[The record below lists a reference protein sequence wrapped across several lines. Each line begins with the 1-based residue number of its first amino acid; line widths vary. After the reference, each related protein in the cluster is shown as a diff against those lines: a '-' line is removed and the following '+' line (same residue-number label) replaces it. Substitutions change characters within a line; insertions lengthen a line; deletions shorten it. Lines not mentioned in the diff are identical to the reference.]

1 MKLDPWSAIGGLAL
15 VAGLGFMGT
24 APFIADYVVIVCG
37 LIGLGLAAFARS
49 KALIAPAA
57 LMIYA
62 ALALLAATLP
72 FVYRSSMDVLPL
84 AACLP
89 MLAAPGIAALLE
101 RGQAHLDRLG
111 AHIFPLLCLFGVSSA
126 VGMGL
131 WEATATGTARAGVG
145 NNPIH
150 FGGITTILGFLALV
164 GMVSNA
170 ARWRVIY
177 LAGPALAMVGVVLS
191 GSRGPLLAWLAL
203 AVVSLPIL
211 LIGFKSWRLAFAT
224 IAAAVA
230 GAVLFVVLAA
240 DSLLVQRLLIIPSS
254 LASALSAED
263 PVTALLGFMTAND
276 PYRTALY
283 EAGWQALQSAPIV
296 GIGYGQMMPLV
307 RELYPDMTSLHTL
320 ENLHS
325 DIADFAALGGA
336 LGLAAYFLLLLS
348 PALALR
354 GLRLRDFP
362 GLWLAAVVL
371 IVGYATLGLTNAM
384 FGVLPQTALFAA
396 ALGGLMALGH
406 QARVRS
412 QAQPEPRQ

>member
-15 VAGLGFMGT
+15 VAGFGFMGT
-24 APFIADYVVIVCG
+24 APFIADYVVIVSG

-49 KALIAPAA
+49 RAVVAPSA

-62 ALALLAATLP
+62 ALVLLAATLP
-72 FVYRSSMDVLPL
+72 FVYRSSMDSLPL

-101 RGQAHLDRLG
+101 RRQADLDRFG
-111 AHIFPLLCLFGVSSA
+111 AHVLPLLSLFGVSSA

-131 WEATATGTARAGVG
+131 WEAMSTGTARAGVG

-164 GMVSNA
+164 GMVSSA
-170 ARWRVIY
+170 ARWRAIY

-191 GSRGPLLAWLAL
+191 GSRGPLLAWLVL
-203 AVVSLPIL
+203 AVFSLPIL
-211 LIGFKSWRLAFAT
+211 LIGLKSWRLALAT
-224 IAAAVA
+224 IAVTVV
-230 GAVLFVVLAA
+230 GGVLFVVLAA
-240 DSLLVQRLLIIPSS
+240 DSLLVQRLLTVPSS
-254 LASALSAED
+254 LAAAFSAQD
-263 PVTALLGFMTAND
+263 PVAALLGFMTAND

-283 EAGWQALQSAPIV
+283 DVGWQALQSSPII

-307 RELYPDMTSLHTL
+307 RELYPDMISLHTL

-336 LGLAAYFLLLLS
+336 MGILAYVLLLLS
-348 PALALR
+348 PAAALR
-354 GLRLRDFP
+354 SLRLRDHP
-362 GLWLAAVVL
+362 GLWLTAVVL

-384 FGVLPQTALFAA
+384 FGVLPQTALFAV
-396 ALGGLMALGH
+396 ALGGLMALSH
-406 QARVRS
+406 RAKVRNR
-412 QAQPEPRQ
+412 ALPEPRQ

>member
-1 MKLDPWSAIGGLAL
+1 
-15 VAGLGFMGT
+15 MGT

-37 LIGLGLAAFARS
+37 LVGLVLAAIARR
-49 KALIAPAA
+49 KAPIAPPAI
-57 LMIYA
+57 MVYA

-72 FVYRSSMDVLPL
+72 FAYRSTMDLLPV

-101 RGQAHLDRLG
+101 RGRADANTLG
-111 AHIFPLLCLFGVSSA
+111 VHIVPLLCLFGVTSA

-131 WEATATGTARAGVG
+131 WEAMSTGTARAGVG

-150 FGGITTILGFLALV
+150 FGGITTIVGFLALT

-170 ARWRVIY
+170 SRWRVIY

-203 AVVSLPIL
+203 ALVSLPIL
-211 LIGFKSWRLAFAT
+211 LIGYKSWRLTFAT
-224 IAAAVA
+224 IAALAVGGA
-230 GAVLFVVLAA
+230 LFAVLAG
-240 DSLLVQRLLIIPSS
+240 DSLLVQRLLIVPAS
-254 LASALSAED
+254 LVSALSTD
-263 PVTALLGFMTAND
+263 NPVGALLAVMTAND

-283 EAGWQALQSAPIV
+283 DAGWQALQSSPIV

-307 RELYPDMTSLHTL
+307 RQLYPDMISLHTL

-325 DIADFAALGGA
+325 DIADFAALGG
-336 LGLAAYFLLLLS
+336 LIGVVAYFLMLLS
-348 PALALR
+348 PAAALR
-354 GLRLRDFP
+354 GLRLRDHP
-362 GLWLAAVVL
+362 GLWLTAVVL

-384 FGVLPQTALFAA
+384 FGVLPQTALFAV
-396 ALGGLMALGH
+396 ALGALMALGH
-406 QARVRS
+406 QARLRS
-412 QAQPEPRQ
+412 AAPPEPRQ